1 MFYNLS
7 MTKQYKKTA
16 FTLIE
21 LLVVISIIAL
31 LISILLP
38 ALGKAR
44 GTAIQIKCATN
55 HKQLVTAWLMYESD
69 YDAYLPT
76 YVGDGNKNQSWWPA
90 RLATH
95 ARIPKTY
102 EPEKS
107 GNILLC
113 PAKVLGDETK
123 SLEKSYAMNRYAGV
137 IDTSGS
143 GDSYYKQQSDAILK
157 PSKTYLIMDANKY
170 ETTASRWSWRV
181 FSSPHSQNRV
191 ADIWTHP
198 GGAAISH
205 IDGHVIVTRDV
216 IETGDPVADFEDAW
230 YFE

>member
-1 MFYNLS
+1 MFYDSNH
-7 MTKQYKKTA
+7 KKRNRKNP

-21 LLVVISIIAL
+21 LLVVISIISL

-55 HKQLVTAWLMYESD
+55 HKQLATAWLMYESD
-69 YDAYLPT
+69 YDAYLPA
-76 YVGDGNKNQSWWPA
+76 YVGDSGSNSSWWPS
-90 RLATH
+90 RLASH

-102 EPEKS
+102 ETEKS
-107 GNILLC
+107 GNILIC
-113 PAKVLGDETK
+113 PAKALGAETT
-123 SLEKSYAMNRYAGV
+123 SLEKSYAMNRYAGA
-137 IDTSGS
+137 IGS
-143 GDSYYKQQSDAILK
+143 TGIGDAYYKHKSDAVLK

-170 ETTASRWSWRV
+170 ETSNSRWSWRV
-181 FSSPHSQNRV
+181 FSAPNSQGRI

-205 IDGHVIVTRDV
+205 IDGHVIITRDV